1 MTWLLALAA
10 LIVLTVAGA
19 VLPRRANRERHGFPW
34 FWVVFPITAFAVALA
49 GYSFLPV
56 APLGFDFGWT
66 MYSPL
71 ADSSGSS
78 VDPFR
83 SGKIMWVVTAV
94 VGAGLSVWTWRRGR
108 M

>member
-1 MTWLLALAA
+1 MTWLLVLAV

-19 VLPRRANRERHGFPW
+19 VLPRRVSREQRGFPW

-49 GYSFLPV
+49 VYSFLPI
-56 APLGFDFGWT
+56 APLGVDFGWT

-71 ADSSGSS
+71 VDSSESS
-78 VDPFR
+78 VDPFW

-94 VGAGLSVWTWRRGR
+94 VGAGLSVWAWRRGR
-108 M
+108 V